1 MTKKPARRLHRSLA
15 AVAAASCL
23 TAATLLAST
32 SANAA
37 EATGVGPYTAAEQ
50 ALAAHDGITPE
61 QAREKFA
68 EQAVQSEAAAA
79 ISDALGADLSAGA
92 YIDASGQL
100 VATATSG
107 AAVAAVADVARS
119 VGADVEI
126 RVVAKSEAEL
136 TAQNDAVTAAA
147 VDVPG
152 IASWAV
158 DPEANNVV
166 VQAVAGASDP
176 ATLEALAAIRATGA
190 TVVETEALPTQ
201 LASMV
206 GGEQYEFRVDGSN
219 YVCSVGFPA
228 RTSSGAA
235 AMVSAGHCVEGAS
248 SFSFKGSNMGSPIG
262 FSFPG
267 DDYAAFTL
275 ASSVTPRGAVTTW
288 DGNEVTVA
296 GSQEAAVGASICKS
310 GRTTQWTCGTITG
323 KNATVNY
330 GGGDT
335 VSGLTSTTAC
345 TQQGDSGGANVAGSQ
360 AQAVTS
366 GGALFDHDNNASTA
380 PVCGERAGRTNQ
392 SFVQPVNEILQRY
405 NLTLQ
410 TGSSTSTAAPSGSGS
425 SGSTRDS
432 LLGGLFR

>member
-1 MTKKPARRLHRSLA
+1 MTKKPARHIHRSLA
-15 AVAAASCL
+15 AVAAVGCL
-23 TAATLLAST
+23 AAATLFAAT
-32 SANAA
+32 PAQAA
-37 EATGVGPYTAAEQ
+37 EPPSTEDRFTAAEQ
-50 ALAAHDGITPE
+50 ALARHDGITPE

-68 EQAVQSEAAAA
+68 TQAVQSEAASA
-79 ISDALGADLSAGA
+79 ISEALGDDLSAGA

-100 VATATSG
+100 IATATSD
-107 AAVAAVADVARS
+107 ASVSAVADAARS
-119 VGADVEI
+119 VGADVEV

-136 TAQNDAVTAAA
+136 AAQNDAVSAAA

-152 IASWAV
+152 IASWAI

-166 VQAVAGASDP
+166 VQAVAGANDP

-201 LASMV
+201 LAGMV
-206 GGEQYEFRVDGSN
+206 GGEQYEFRVDGAN

-248 SFSFKGSNMGSPIG
+248 TFSFKGSNMGSPIG

-275 ASSVTPRGAVTTW
+275 AGSVSPRGAVTTW
-288 DGNEVTVA
+288 DGNEVKVA

-335 VSGLTSTTAC
+335 VSGLTATSAC

-366 GGALFDHDNNASTA
+366 GGALFDHDGNASTA
-380 PVCGERAGRTNQ
+380 PVCGERAGRSNQ

-405 NLTLQ
+405 SLTLQ
-410 TGSSTSTAAPSGSGS
+410 VDSGSSTAPSGSSPSS
-425 SGSTRDS
+425 SGGG
-432 LLGGLFR
+432 LLGGLFG

>member
-1 MTKKPARRLHRSLA
+1 MTKKPTRRIHRSLA
-15 AVAAASCL
+15 AVAAVSAL
-23 TAATLLAST
+23 AAATLFAST

-37 EATGVGPYTAAEQ
+37 DAGSDGPYTAAEQ
-50 ALAAHDGITPE
+50 ALAVHEGITPE

-68 EQAVQSEAAAA
+68 EQAVQSAAATA
-79 ISDALGADLSAGA
+79 IGDALGPELSAGA
-92 YIDASGQL
+92 YIDADGQL
-100 VATATSG
+100 VATATGS
-107 AAVAAVADVARS
+107 AAVSAVAAAARA

-136 TAQNDAVTAAA
+136 AAQNDAVSAAA
-147 VDVPG
+147 TDVPG
-152 IASWAV
+152 IASWAI
-158 DPEANNVV
+158 DPASNNVV
-166 VQAVAGASDP
+166 VQAVAGASDA

-206 GGEQYEFRVDGSN
+206 GGEQYEFRVDGAN
-219 YVCSVGFPA
+219 FVCSVGFPA
-228 RTSSGAA
+228 RTSTGAA

-275 ASSVTPRGAVTTW
+275 ANSVTPRGAVTTW
-288 DGNEVTVA
+288 DGNEVTVS

-366 GGALFDHDNNASTA
+366 GGALFDHDNNPSTA
-380 PVCGERAGRTNQ
+380 PVCGERAGRSNQ

-405 NLTLQ
+405 DLTLQ
-410 TGSSTSTAAPSGSGS
+410 TGSGTSTAPSGSGS
-425 SGSTRDS
+425 SGSSRGGF
-432 LLGGLFR
+432 LGGLFR